1 MNLNIKIRGNNKKEI
16 LKISMII
23 ICINILISIIT
34 IIFANKEILKTVIL
48 YLISVVYIGTV
59 IYIIKKE
66 NENVTSFKKENFQNK
81 YNPILTRFLIQNEFV
96 LDKELLNAEIYYLIQ
111 KGYVIID
118 KEKNALKL
126 KDRNQFKQIDALE
139 RINSEK
145 IKEYSTEEIP
155 SYESM
160 FIGKILF
167 AFHDEIDLNE
177 FQRNVKENYYY
188 KRGEICKL
196 AMEKMIL
203 YEIEKNKMLG
213 QTSNINF
220 ISIASILNIITSLIV
235 FVLIGRFNIVILL
248 ATIINIALNVII
260 VKNENILSYK
270 YSDEVIK
277 YLDDLFEYVD
287 ILKRKYSD
295 SNAEKLKVRNLDGID
310 KEIKDDAKENVEEA
324 NMVNKSDVQLAL
336 LFGIKLLDDVII
348 D

>member
-270 YSDEVIK
+270 YSDEIIK

-324 NMVNKSDVQLAL
+324 NKVNKSDVQLAL
-336 LFGIKLLDDVII
+336 LFGIKLLDDVING
-348 D
+348 

>member
-270 YSDEVIK
+270 YSDEIIK

-324 NMVNKSDVQLAL
+324 NKVNKSDVQLAL